1 MKWGIL
7 AGQGLLPLEVAKGM
21 RNSAIEPVVLC
32 LADNVELFKEEGLTI
47 GQENLG
53 QLGSILR
60 FFIDHKV
67 NRLVMAGKVSK
78 EVLFSGTGIDQDL
91 INLFSKLEKKN
102 DDSIQL
108 AIVRYFEAA
117 GIIVEQQTTF
127 LTDLIPERG
136 LLAGPSLNQQEK
148 DDVKLGYKIAKEMG
162 GLDIGQSAVVKKGMV
177 LAVEAVEGTDQTI
190 LRGGQLGG
198 DGAVVVKVAKPQQ
211 DLRFDVPAIGLT
223 TLKALI
229 TSKARVLAVQ
239 AGVTFI
245 MEKEKFLEQAE
256 RQGISIIALDDLTI
270 IDK

>member
-108 AIVRYFEAA
+108 AIVHYFEAA

-127 LTDLIPERG
+127 LTHLIPERG